1 MTKLSQIER
10 GQSAR
15 VIDIDSGAVGRR
27 LVEMGVYPGRT
38 ISMVRRAPLADPIE
52 YSVGGSSLSL
62 RESEADLVSVEA
74 LS

>member
-15 VIDIDSGAVGRR
+15 VVDIDSGVVGRR

-52 YSVGGSSLSL
+52 FSVGGSSLSL
-62 RESEADLVSVEA
+62 RASEADLVSVEM

>member
-15 VIDIDSGAVGRR
+15 VVDIDSGEVGRR

>member
-1 MTKLSQIER
+1 MTKLSQIQR

-15 VIDIDSGAVGRR
+15 VVDIVPGIAGRR

-52 YSVGGSSLSL
+52 FSIGGTSLSL